1 VKHAAEHAADHVVR
15 AAEHVARETP
25 GALGRMVD
33 QIRPEGPAPVPLPED
48 GRKQQQSPRA
58 TRDPKVGVGQI
69 RDNRPPPFV
78 GPQTRQQERPH
89 PKTQPSRRVSRP
101 DR

>member
-1 VKHAAEHAADHVVR
+1 VDRAAEQVVR

-33 QIRPEGPAPVPLPED
+33 EFRPRDPVPIPEVS
-48 GRKQQQSPRA
+48 RQQEKAPWVS
-58 TRDPKVGVGQI
+58 RDPNVGIVGKI

-78 GPQTRQQERPH
+78 GPQSRQQERPH